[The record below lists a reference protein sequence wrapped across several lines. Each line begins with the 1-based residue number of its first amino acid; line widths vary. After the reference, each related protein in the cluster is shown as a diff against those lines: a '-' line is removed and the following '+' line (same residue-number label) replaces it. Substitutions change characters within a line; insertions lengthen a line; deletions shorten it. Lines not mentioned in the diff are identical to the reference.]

1 MSTVNE
7 EDELVEDR
15 FDDQSFEDA
24 PLSDVESNFD
34 EDDLKSVDD
43 NQEYV
48 ELPLQQYCPSNN
60 WNRPALSTIPEESK
74 TDDIVTSE
82 ISQRSLATIPNR
94 SDEQS
99 SSYGEFS
106 ITRAFSVKSSEFI
119 TDQKASDILQREE
132 ESFIRGHGRF
142 IPDDPRFNRSH
153 FEKENSWEPS
163 IIDQTSFQI
172 ADKTCPPSGLPVPPK
187 VVVSAQEADNELP
200 KSIQERA
207 SGDVNAGAEGDIIDK
222 HVQFRAITPTEDN
235 VASGTVLTNLTN
247 KQRDDNVP
255 DLNAI
260 RSTPQRFPT
269 IHPPSLM
276 TNESPNP
283 NSDSTIGGV
292 QTSTPVSVVAKQAS
306 RTRRLELAENF
317 HGVSVILPEGE
328 SIREGQRTL
337 NDQSVGEITN
347 TTILSVGKIQSILKS
362 QPASSSPRTLM
373 KVLDEYKRER
383 VKARRIRGNLPPPPQ
398 RNPNPVQPSRG
409 LRDGVD
415 ATSSNG
421 AKVTSISPGDSSK
434 PTEVITSRALETAK
448 IPASVDTVASCI
460 SKVNNRLSGSRPAS
474 TVSQQSSISQ
484 ERTTREDPPS
494 SRPDSA
500 RSSSSL
506 SSAVGVRSSSQ
517 MSTGV
522 ASRSVLHIP
531 RREVAFGFV
540 AVGDAAISTV
550 DVTNRTDHSLRL
562 RAKLSQT
569 GTPFTLLDSQI
580 LVLDAHRTTSLRIE
594 FSPTQNARFYTKL
607 LISAEGG
614 GGPQVGY
621 RMPVRGV
628 GGAAVVTVKARDD
641 LRISRNGTYV
651 LQSSYESTFS
661 FTLTNSGNRR
671 AFSRIVVLYTGE
683 SNVAEQVPVDI
694 RPSPGMVIDRGDSKQ
709 VSVRLRS
716 PLPSLDWRSSQNSLT
731 STTSSQPKG
740 ANQLQV
746 LVYWGEERTRQRLRC
761 FEKISGAPH
770 LCEGMQFTDN
780 FDGEG
785 PPYQPPEDYPISKED
800 VRLFDQTLRM
810 CTIYVCSL
818 RIRPRSSLASNT
830 SSLERSL
837 QPEDTFREKTI
848 YRVIPDQ
855 TLR

>member
-43 NQEYV
+43 NQVYE
-48 ELPLQQYCPSNN
+48 ELPLQQYCPSSN
-60 WNRPALSTIPEESK
+60 W
-74 TDDIVTSE
+74 
-82 ISQRSLATIPNR
+82 SLAIIPNQ

-132 ESFIRGHGRF
+132 ESFMRGHGRF

-163 IIDQTSFQI
+163 IIDQSSFQI
-172 ADKTCPPSGLPVPPK
+172 ADKTCSPSSLPVPTASF
-187 VVVSAQEADNELP
+187 VVSCHLNVLIELAHSAENELP
-200 KSIQERA
+200 KSIQEPA
-207 SGDVNAGAEGDIIDK
+207 SGDVNVAADCDIIDK
-222 HVQFRAITPTEDN
+222 HVQFRATTPTGDN
-235 VASGTVLTNLTN
+235 VATGTVLTNLTN
-247 KQRDDNVP
+247 KQSDDNVP
-255 DLNAI
+255 ALNAI

-269 IHPPSLM
+269 NHPPSLL

-292 QTSTPVSVVAKQAS
+292 QTSTPVSVVAKLAS

-328 SIREGQRTL
+328 SLREGQRTL
-337 NDQSVGEITN
+337 NDQSVGELTN

-383 VKARRIRGNLPPPPQ
+383 VKARR
-398 RNPNPVQPSRG
+398 
-409 LRDGVD
+409 
-415 ATSSNG
+415 
-421 AKVTSISPGDSSK
+421 VTSISSGDSNK
-434 PTEVITSRALETAK
+434 PTEVITSRALDNVKT
-448 IPASVDTVASCI
+448 PASVDTVASCI

-517 MSTGV
+517 MSTSV
-522 ASRSVLHIP
+522 STRSVLHIP

-594 FSPTQNARFYTKL
+594 FSPTQNARFFTKL

-661 FTLTNSGNRR
+661 FTLTNSGNR
-671 AFSRIVVLYTGE
+671 A
-683 SNVAEQVPVDI
+683 
-694 RPSPGMVIDRGDSKQ
+694 
-709 VSVRLRS
+709 
-716 PLPSLDWRSSQNSLT
+716 SLT
-731 STTSSQPKG
+731 LNYSM
-740 ANQLQV
+740 
-746 LVYWGEERTRQRLRC
+746 RQ
-761 FEKISGAPH
+761 EKISQ
-770 LCEGMQFTDN
+770 LCDSLKLSQIAGH
-780 FDGEG
+780 
-785 PPYQPPEDYPISKED
+785 I
-800 VRLFDQTLRM
+800 RL
-810 CTIYVCSL
+810 
-818 RIRPRSSLASNT
+818 
-830 SSLERSL
+830 
-837 QPEDTFREKTI
+837 
-848 YRVIPDQ
+848 
-855 TLR
+855 